1 MSLYEVYL
9 LIALLFLVIDS
20 FLLFFQ
26 REEITLADLLCSI
39 VFAGLWFPIMLSYL
53 LTRLFRFLFS
63 GIVIWRK
70 SI

>member
-1 MSLYEVYL
+1 